1 LIEKQR
7 ITRLFV
13 AGIEQMDRLTAMTVF
28 VEVAERGSLTAA
40 AEVLDMSR
48 AMVSRYLA
56 EVEGW
61 LGARLLH
68 RTTRRISLTGPGEAA
83 LARFRQMLAIGEEL
97 QGELASDDPEPHGTL
112 RVTASVSFGQSHLAR
127 AVAGF
132 VARHPAARIELLL
145 VDRTVNLVEERVD
158 LAVRIA
164 RQIDPSLIAR
174 RLATC
179 RSVLCATPSYLQVR
193 GTPTAP
199 EHLAAHNCLTHHY
212 VGKSLWQ
219 LHRDG
224 RSLSVAVGGNISANE
239 ASLLLEAVRAG
250 AGIAMLPTYQVAP
263 LLRSGELIEL
273 LPEFS
278 LDELGIHAVYASRRQ
293 QPAIMRRFLDLLGD
307 CFASPA
313 FKDHNRAAWDRQ
325 ASEVRE
331 WSRPV
336 ESSTIAAAREGRWQV
351 HLTPRALP
359 LDWMGDVRGRRILCL
374 ASGGGQQAPVLAAAG
389 ADVTVFDLSDGQLEQ
404 DRRVAA
410 RDGLRLRT
418 VQGDMRD
425 LHVFANDS
433 FDVVFHPIS
442 NLYVPDVRPVWT
454 ECRRVLARDGML
466 MASFYNP
473 VLFVGARDP
482 QLDAQGLIRPQY
494 AIPYSDLEA

>member
-1 LIEKQR
+1 MRLWPLASARNALGCTRYWPRSSPGPISAAGEKKRVRLVGLREVRGIHQLHAGGDFQAAGAADHHQARHTGLARGGSQLCGHLAAAADVIARARAVGAGQHVVAGDGGNQRIRVIQRSDHRMGAGQLGRKILRAAHDDGEFVAVGQRVAGDLAADVAGGTNEGDLHGRTPWGGGGWEWGHSRPLQSLEKQR

-13 AGIEQMDRLTAMTVF
+13 AWIEHMDRLTAMTVF

-68 RTTRRISLTGPGEAA
+68 RTTRRVSLTGPGEAA
-83 LARFRQMLAIGEEL
+83 LARFRQMLEIGEAL

-179 RSVLCATPSYLQVR
+179 RSVLCATPSYLQAH

-250 AGIAMLPTYQVAP
+250 AVA
-263 LLRSGELIEL
+263 S
-273 LPEFS
+273 
-278 LDELGIHAVYASRRQ
+278 
-293 QPAIMRRFLDLLGD
+293 
-307 CFASPA
+307 
-313 FKDHNRAAWDRQ
+313 
-325 ASEVRE
+325 
-331 WSRPV
+331 
-336 ESSTIAAAREGRWQV
+336 
-351 HLTPRALP
+351 
-359 LDWMGDVRGRRILCL
+359 
-374 ASGGGQQAPVLAAAG
+374 
-389 ADVTVFDLSDGQLEQ
+389 
-404 DRRVAA
+404 
-410 RDGLRLRT
+410 
-418 VQGDMRD
+418 
-425 LHVFANDS
+425 
-433 FDVVFHPIS
+433 
-442 NLYVPDVRPVWT
+442 
-454 ECRRVLARDGML
+454 
-466 MASFYNP
+466 
-473 VLFVGARDP
+473 
-482 QLDAQGLIRPQY
+482 
-494 AIPYSDLEA
+494 